1 MSRDYPL
8 TLKQFPPIKI
18 IAIRFGM
25 ISNMKTTKNTDA
37 FRPYPKLAPLPPD
50 LRKQKPPITKRKVFK
65 IIAITLGAMVILAV
79 MGVILFV
86 FFIATAVKDFENI
99 DDLAILKQQSITQF
113 VPPNVTQ
120 VGYSEINRSKE
131 NNQII
136 KSGNY
141 DSSITRT
148 FQYDPNTSIEKI
160 AESLL
165 DKAKADGWKVESE
178 PGDTSGSERLYQLS
192 KDCDTEKVSGKN
204 CSIYIA
210 KDKESNN
217 TFTVEYAIY

>member
-1 MSRDYPL
+1 
-8 TLKQFPPIKI
+8 
-18 IAIRFGM
+18 M

-165 DKAKADGWKVESE
+165 DKAKADGC
-178 PGDTSGSERLYQLS
+178 SERLYQLS